1 MASVIPSVPGIVRT
15 APHGPITRPAQ
26 GIPVLARLRWQHG
39 REQEIPVIATGWTR
53 DAVEIIWEVR
63 VGDLRSD
70 WIPAT
75 DVRRANDPLR
85 PVNAPPDT
93 HAGRPRARR

>member
-1 MASVIPSVPGIVRT
+1 MASVSPSPPGIVRI
-15 APHGPITRPAQ
+15 APHGAITRPAQ

-39 REQEIPVIATGWTR
+39 REQEVPVIATGWTR

-75 DVRRANDPLR
+75 DVRRASDPLT
-85 PVNAPPDT
+85 PVNAPPRT
-93 HAGRPRARR
+93 PAGGPRARR